1 MKSIENEYNPTIVVD
16 GKKLRIGLQSYL
28 LDPFFET
35 YQEEGEFLENLS
47 QLFDEKSIEAVLE
60 FQLQLTQKLDTILS
74 SEDPI
79 LTEICKGLKLE
90 GSMKF
95 HNKQFKKVLEE
106 TTEKKWKD
114 FSKNGEEE
122 KKGEDEEGEKS
133 E

>member
-1 MKSIENEYNPTIVVD
+1 
-16 GKKLRIGLQSYL
+16 
-28 LDPFFET
+28 
-35 YQEEGEFLENLS
+35 
-47 QLFDEKSIEAVLE
+47 
-60 FQLQLTQKLDTILS
+60 
-74 SEDPI
+74 
-79 LTEICKGLKLE
+79 
-90 GSMKF
+90 MKF